1 MTTFVSG
8 ASEGGNA
15 TRGAPP
21 GDAPRPN
28 GGLLQKLPDRVREA
42 ASRIRPF
49 LIETPFE
56 IANGLGRRRADSA
69 GGGTVRWKL
78 ECFGATGS
86 FKIRGALNKLL
97 VLRDTGGP
105 RVLGDGVVTASTGN
119 HGRATAHALS
129 LLSGRG
135 VVYLPRTVAD
145 SKKRALDEQY
155 GEVVELRLVGDD
167 AVESEVAAREE
178 AERSGLPFIS
188 PYNDPDIIAGQGTV
202 GLEMDAALGDEPL
215 DAVLVPVGGGGL
227 IGGIAGWLKHA
238 RPGIRVVGCQP
249 RASAVMAA
257 SVRAGRMLESG
268 RDVPFEPTLADAV
281 AGGVEEGAVTLEL
294 CTELVDEWV
303 LLGEDEIAAAMRL
316 VLRERFAM
324 VEGSAALPV
333 AALAH
338 LDPGLGSVGWCSA
351 APESAG
357 RVSGRYSRSRAK
369 RRIAGR
375 EEARGR
381 LGTPTSGRHSTPKA
395 GGGKDPQFRGGPFS
409 AGIPAFGVIR
419 TLEWQTPIRRPG
431 PPR

>member
-8 ASEGGNA
+8 TSEGGNA
-15 TRGAPP
+15 SRGGPP

-28 GGLLQKLPDRVREA
+28 GGLLQELPDRVREA

-129 LLSGRG
+129 LLGGRG

-145 SKKRALDEQY
+145 SKRRILAEQY

-167 AVESEVAAREE
+167 AVESEYAAREE
-178 AERSGLPFIS
+178 AARSGRPFIS

-202 GLEMDAALGDEPL
+202 GLEMDAVLDDEPL

-316 VLRERFAM
+316 VLQERFAM

-338 LDPGLGSVGWCSA
+338 LDPGLGSVGL
-351 APESAG
+351 
-357 RVSGRYSRSRAK
+357 VLSG
-369 RRIAGR
+369 
-375 EEARGR
+375 
-381 LGTPTSGRHSTPKA
+381 
-395 GGGKDPQFRGGPFS
+395 
-409 AGIPAFGVIR
+409 AGISREGLR
-419 TLEWQTPIRRPG
+419 TLLAE
-431 PPR
+431 